1 MVGKSQR
8 AAKAPESRRD
18 PIAETVAVVIVNYR
32 TPGLTVK
39 CLAALQQERSAF
51 RDLKVMVVDGGSGD
65 GSAEELATV
74 IGRRE
79 FAEWVTLLAL
89 PLNGGFG
96 FANNQAIQRLMK
108 ADEQLRY
115 IHVLNPDAEV
125 EPGAVRALADYL
137 NNHPQAG
144 AVGSQLLDLGGAPT
158 GSAFTFPSLRGEF
171 SRGARTAILDR
182 LLRVPPMVIEVSHA
196 TDVDWTTG
204 ASVMFRAEALRH
216 VGLFD
221 EGFFLYHEEVELM
234 WRLRQAGWSVAWEPR
249 SRVRHVAGAATGI
262 QDVGRNLPILPRKP
276 AYWFRSRTRLFTLAR
291 GRSFAWLAFVAWLL
305 GYCVWFFRRC
315 IGLGNR
321 AAPIDHALRD
331 HLSNSIPTRRDAM
344 PAVRKWNDPLEG
356 PPAWMEWGSW

>member
-1 MVGKSQR
+1 VRLAYLCNVYPAVSH
-8 AAKAPESRRD
+8 SFVRRE
-18 PIAETVAVVIVNYR
+18 IAGVEGAGNEVHR
-32 TPGLTVK
+32 FSLRPPQPGLKDDV
-39 CLAALQQERSAF
+39 
-51 RDLKVMVVDGGSGD
+51 DLD
-65 GSAEELATV
+65 E
-74 IGRRE
+74 
-79 FAEWVTLLAL
+79 
-89 PLNGGFG
+89 
-96 FANNQAIQRLMK
+96 AIQRLMK
-108 ADEQLRY
+108 ADDQLRY

-182 LLRVPPMVIEVSHA
+182 LLRVPPIVIEVSHA

-204 ASVMFRAEALRH
+204 ASVMFRVKALRE

-234 WRLRQAGWSVAWEPR
+234 WRLRQAGWKIAVEPC
-249 SRVRHVAGAATGI
+249 SRVRHVGGAATGMH
-262 QDVGRNLPILPRKP
+262 DREATLSMLPRRPK
-276 AYWFRSRTRLFTLAR
+276 YWYRSRTRFLTLSRGALFAAMAL
-291 GRSFAWLAFVAWLL
+291 FAWLL
-305 GYCVWFFRRC
+305 GYFVWFFRRHL
-315 IGLGNR
+315 GLAPDG
-321 AAPIDHALRD
+321 APIDHALRD

-356 PPAWMEWGSW
+356 PPAWIEWGSW